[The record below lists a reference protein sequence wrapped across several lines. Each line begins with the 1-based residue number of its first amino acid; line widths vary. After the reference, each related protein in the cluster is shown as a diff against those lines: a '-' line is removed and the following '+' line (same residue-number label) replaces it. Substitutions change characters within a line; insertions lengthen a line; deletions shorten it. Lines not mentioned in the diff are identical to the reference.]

1 MNKIFTKAALA
12 ASISLFAFNA
22 TALESADVQAS
33 VTVQNA
39 FTFTNDAGLNFGT
52 IRATADPAGTTTATI
67 VMPANPS
74 ADPVATDGT
83 NASIAELVRGERALF
98 SVSGVAPFGTLTL
111 DSSGITGEVN
121 AVTAPPGTPKFTIGT
136 PTFWLLT
143 GGAGTGAAITG
154 GTLQVDATGA
164 ATFNMGATLTTDAAV
179 TTSAY
184 IDGEYRGTF
193 ALTLDY

>member
-12 ASISLFAFNA
+12 ASISLLAFNA

-67 VMPANPS
+67 VMPANPG

-111 DSSGITGEVN
+111 DSSGITGNVN

-143 GGAGTGAAITG
+143 GGAGTGAAITT
-154 GTLQVDATGA
+154 TLQVDATGA

-179 TTSAY
+179 TTTAY

>member
-67 VMPANPS
+67 VMPANPG

-111 DSSGITGEVN
+111 DATGIDGAVN
-121 AVTAPPGTPKFTIGT
+121 AVTAPPGTPKFTIDA

-143 GGAGTGAAITG
+143 GGAGTGAAITT
-154 GTLQVDATGA
+154 TLQVDATGA

-179 TTSAY
+179 TTATY

-193 ALTLDY
+193 SLTLDY

>member
-1 MNKIFTKAALA
+1 MNKIFAKAALA

-52 IRATADPAGTTTATI
+52 IRATADPTGTTTATI

-111 DSSGITGEVN
+111 DSTGITGEVN
-121 AVTAPPGTPKFTIGT
+121 AVTAPPGTPKFTIDT

-164 ATFNMGATLTTDAAV
+164 ATFNMGATLTTDAAA

>member
-12 ASISLFAFNA
+12 ASVSLFAFNA

-67 VMPANPS
+67 VMPANPG

-111 DSSGITGEVN
+111 DSSGITGNVN

-143 GGAGTGAAITG
+143 GGAGTGALFTT
-154 GTLQVDATGA
+154 TLQVDATGA